1 MNLPLLSS
9 TFFLTLLMFV
19 GLFFF
24 IRASIKDRT
33 EQTEFQALL
42 PETRLLERLE
52 AYFNNRAYRLT
63 QIKAQEKQI
72 TFEGFVQPSW
82 FLAILLTLLAA
93 VGFLCLALI
102 LSFPF
107 SNIGNSLFLLV
118 LLAPVAG
125 IFYWQGAGRTEQVR
139 LQIQPSDPTTIEE
152 GITVQVTAHRDELRV
167 FKAALP
173 ALLDS

>member
-33 EQTEFQALL
+33 EQTQFQAML
-42 PETRLLERLE
+42 PESRLLERLE
-52 AYFNNRAYRLT
+52 QYFNHRAYRLAD
-63 QIKAQEKQI
+63 IKAPEKQI

-82 FLAILLTLLAA
+82 FLASLLTLLAA
-93 VGFLCLALI
+93 VGLLCLALI

-107 SNIGNSLFLLV
+107 PNIGNSIFLLA
-118 LLAPVAG
+118 LLAPIAG
-125 IFYWQGAGRTEQVR
+125 IFYWQGAGRTEQVQ
-139 LQIQPSDPTTIEE
+139 LQIQPSDHTTIEE
-152 GITVQVTAHRDELRV
+152 GITVQVTAHRDELKLL
-167 FKAALP
+167 KAALP